1 MSEYENNLLK
11 FKNNIWNKNNRF
23 NNNVFVINNISNS
36 TERIKIAPNLTVK
49 SHFDKGESFKNKINE
64 TLTNKNHISLKNGLY
79 IEMKQYMET
88 EFDDMVFDDVI
99 ERDKR
104 KFCQYFSDNLK
115 TNLLLINTFCNK
127 EPFRPI
133 TIKILLFILD
143 IDLYLFVNALFINE
157 DFVSQI
163 FYSTK
168 KENFFSFLSR
178 SFDRVFY
185 TTLVGVIV
193 NYIIECFFID
203 EKIIKGIFKRGKNE
217 LFSIKAKIHLTL
229 KNILKRLIYFII
241 ICFII
246 TIFTLYYISCFN
258 YIYPHMKLEWI
269 KSSIFIIIITQIF
282 SSLLILFESII
293 RYISFLLKSEKIYKI
308 SLFLS

>member
-1 MSEYENNLLK
+1 MLK

-23 NNNVFVINNISNS
+23 NNNVFVINNISNY

-104 KFCQYFSDNLK
+104 KFCQYFSDKLK